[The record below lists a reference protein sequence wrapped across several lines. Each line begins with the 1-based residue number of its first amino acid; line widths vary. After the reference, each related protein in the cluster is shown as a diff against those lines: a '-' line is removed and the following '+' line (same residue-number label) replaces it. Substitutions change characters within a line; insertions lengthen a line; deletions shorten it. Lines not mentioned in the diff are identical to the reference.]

1 LLLNIFSV
9 IHNLAA
15 ELHYESK
22 RPDPFDGAPLMVPI
36 DIIGWGR
43 GAYAAMR
50 IARRLKEEG
59 VRDLDGTWT
68 KNIPVRFLGLY
79 DPVDMTFYDAPTW
92 SEGRF
97 SQNVISSNV
106 KTAVAIIGKKE
117 GVFGSEVDYDNGSA
131 PWYNWT
137 RMDIQWNR
145 QTSAKI
151 EKLGATHGAI
161 GGCPG
166 YSPFWSVPIGYDY
179 PHDRRMSILADR
191 SMRSSAEAAGV
202 PIRVLSSLEYG
213 FSSNSPTPSRASTI
227 RSLLGSFVIHSGI
240 GLGGF

>member
-1 LLLNIFSV
+1 M

-131 PWYNWT
+131 P
-137 RMDIQWNR
+137 
-145 QTSAKI
+145 
-151 EKLGATHGAI
+151 
-161 GGCPG
+161 
-166 YSPFWSVPIGYDY
+166 
-179 PHDRRMSILADR
+179 
-191 SMRSSAEAAGV
+191 
-202 PIRVLSSLEYG
+202 
-213 FSSNSPTPSRASTI
+213 
-227 RSLLGSFVIHSGI
+227 
-240 GLGGF
+240 